1 MSVITAK
8 VDNKEFRV
16 EIDSDSKGRINDQS
30 FSFDIK
36 RENEHR
42 IHAIVNKKSYNLEV
56 FNSEAGAKIYRV
68 KVNGS
73 YYEVALS
80 DRYDAL
86 LKDLGMEGVQSAQ
99 HKDVKAPMPG
109 LVLEIIVVP
118 EQEVSKGDALII
130 LEAMKMENV
139 IKSPVSGKVRQISVN
154 KGQAVEKNQILL
166 EFE

>member
-1 MSVITAK
+1 
-8 VDNKEFRV
+8 
-16 EIDSDSKGRINDQS
+16 
-30 FSFDIK
+30 
-36 RENEHR
+36 
-42 IHAIVNKKSYNLEV
+42 
-56 FNSEAGAKIYRV
+56 
-68 KVNGS
+68 VNGS